1 MVLLAMG
8 GIVLA
13 AGYMLWMVQ
22 RVALGPV
29 TTPRNARLADIT
41 PREMTILV
49 PLVVIV
55 FWVGLYPG
63 PLLETIDAS
72 VIGIVEHGNGVQP
85 LQWSQVFEGRVP

>member
-1 MVLLAMG
+1 
-8 GIVLA
+8 
-13 AGYMLWMVQ
+13 MLWMMQ

-29 TTPRNARLADIT
+29 TTPRNARLPDLT
-41 PREMTILV
+41 SREITILV

-72 VIGIVEHGNGVQP
+72 VIEIVKRGYGVQP
-85 LQWSQVFEGRVP
+85 LQWSQVFEERVP